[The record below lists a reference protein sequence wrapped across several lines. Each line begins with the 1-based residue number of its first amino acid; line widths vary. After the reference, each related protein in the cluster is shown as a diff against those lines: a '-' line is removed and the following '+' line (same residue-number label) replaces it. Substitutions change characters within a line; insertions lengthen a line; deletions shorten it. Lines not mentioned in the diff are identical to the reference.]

1 MDSTISAATARTLL
15 IKRNR
20 ATMFA
25 ALRAGV
31 TRAELLEALDVA
43 EAARARELAAEQQGP
58 GRLRL
63 VPAAG

>member
-1 MDSTISAATARTLL
+1 MDADPTTQVLL
-15 IKRNR
+15 LTRSR

-31 TRAELLEALDVA
+31 SRAELLEALDVA
-43 EAARARELAAEQQGP
+43 EQARERELAAEQQGEDP

>member
-1 MDSTISAATARTLL
+1 MASTSDPAVQMLL
-15 IKRNR
+15 LTRAR

-25 ALRAGV
+25 ALRADV
-31 TRAELLEALDVA
+31 TRAELEEALDVA
-43 EAARARELAAEQQGP
+43 ERARLRELAAEQDGR